1 MAVAHYNCDYCNN
14 MVYDEETEQ
23 FVCDVDMDEDD
34 YARLLTSEYKECPYY
49 QSNDEYKI
57 VRHQMNQGGMRQV
70 NARIIVIHS
79 FVFGLS
85 IFLSLI
91 VKSNGWN
98 V

>member
-57 VRHQMNQGGMRQV
+57 VRPVSYTHLTLPTSDLV
-70 NARIIVIHS
+70 
-79 FVFGLS
+79 
-85 IFLSLI
+85 
-91 VKSNGWN
+91 
-98 V
+98 